1 MSDIFAEDDYYLLLL
16 VDELKQKDENLITCF
31 DLFSRLRQEGK
42 RIWVNCRGRKG
53 ELNNSYFI
61 PAGDLN
67 AKWNYFIVTEY
78 IERGFYDKYYIVDCM
93 FAPWFQR
100 HQIECKLIAA
110 EMLKQRQ
117 EQQRK
122 EKAARRLGKQYNM
135 FGGLD

>member
-16 VDELKQKDENLITCF
+16 VDELKQKDENVITCF
-31 DLFSRLRQEGK
+31 DLFSKLRHEGK
-42 RIWVNCRGRKG
+42 RIWVNCRGRKC
-53 ELNNSYFI
+53 ELNNSYFV
-61 PAGDLN
+61 PAEDLHPH
-67 AKWNYFIVTEY
+67 WNYFIVTEY
-78 IERGFYDKYYIVDCM
+78 MERGFYDKYYIVDCM

-110 EMLKQRQ
+110 EMQKQRQ

-122 EKAARRLGKQYNM
+122 EEAVRRLGKQYNM